1 MKTLAGNQL
10 YWLVKREFWEHR
22 GGFLWAPLVTGGI
35 FLLLN
40 IMGII
45 TAEVIGAR
53 HGIHIGELGAAKQH
67 FGGGNLQSVISQ
79 MDAGDMSQVGMALD
93 MAMYS
98 SMALIFV
105 VLGFVVF
112 FYCLGAI
119 HDERRDR
126 SILFWKSLPLSDTET
141 VLSKVVSATLVAP
154 VIATVAGIAA
164 GILQL
169 LIVATTLSFHGIHV
183 WQLLMLA
190 HPVRVTLNMIG
201 HIPLYLLWALPSVG
215 WLMACSAWARTK
227 PFLWAIALPVATGL
241 LVTWF
246 GIMGLFNLS
255 AGWFWQNIVARALF
269 SAFPGASLLASD
281 DLIHTGN
288 NNLDFMNLGNTYHLL
303 GSVNLW
309 VGVAAGAAL
318 IAVAIWFRRWRDEG

>member
-1 MKTLAGNQL
+1 
-10 YWLVKREFWEHR
+10 
-22 GGFLWAPLVTGGI
+22 
-35 FLLLN
+35 
-40 IMGII
+40 
-45 TAEVIGAR
+45 
-53 HGIHIGELGAAKQH
+53 
-67 FGGGNLQSVISQ
+67 
-79 MDAGDMSQVGMALD
+79 MSQVGIALD
-93 MAMYS
+93 IAMYS
-98 SMALIFV
+98 AMALIFV

-119 HDERRDR
+119 YDERRDR
-126 SILFWKSLPLSDTET
+126 SILFWKSLPLSDSET
-141 VLSKVVSATLVAP
+141 VLSKVVSATVVAP
-154 VIATVAGIAA
+154 VIATLAGIAA

-169 LIVATTLSFHGIHV
+169 LMVAITLSFHGVNV

-246 GIMGLFNLS
+246 GIMGLFNLP

-269 SAFPGASLLASD
+269 SAFPGASLIAGD
-281 DLIHTGN
+281 EFIHTGDR
-288 NNLDFMNLGNTYHLL
+288 NLDFMNLSNTYHLL

-309 VGVAAGAAL
+309 VGVAVGAAL
-318 IAVAIWFRRWRDEG
+318 IAAAVWFRRWRDES